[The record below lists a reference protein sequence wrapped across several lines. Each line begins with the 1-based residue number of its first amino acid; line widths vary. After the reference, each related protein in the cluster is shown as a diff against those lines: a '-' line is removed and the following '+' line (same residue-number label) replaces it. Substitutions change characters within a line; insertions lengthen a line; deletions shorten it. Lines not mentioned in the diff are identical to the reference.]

1 MLIQNPVSQNLEAS
15 TPFSETRSKLKGLL
29 SLTMQFLL
37 LTLSIILNV
46 SGYLIFK
53 QLSGKTMDFQWYVVF
68 IGGLLLGAIGTFC
81 FTQAL
86 KTIKLS
92 TAYPVF
98 AGGTCLLILILS
110 TIFFKERLSPLNLV
124 GVALTLGGI
133 YFITR
138 I

>member
-1 MLIQNPVSQNLEAS
+1 M
-15 TPFSETRSKLKGLL
+15 
-29 SLTMQFLL
+29 TMQYLL
-37 LTLSIILNV
+37 LTFSIFLNV

-53 QLSGKTMDFQWYVVF
+53 QLSGRAMDLRWYTLF
-68 IGGLLLGAIGTFC
+68 MGGLLLGAVGTFC

-86 KTIKLS
+86 KAIKLS

-98 AGGTCLLILILS
+98 AGGTALLILILS
-110 TIFFKERLSPLNLV
+110 AILFKERLRPLNLV

-138 I
+138 A